1 MASAFELNTLAEMAV
16 LNTVVHRLLS
26 HLANAAPD
34 PGAFLAEELKLGLED
49 LAKTNYWTVSHDA
62 QNKILEVAK
71 GRYSEIIGGV
81 RAR

>member
-16 LNTVVHRLLS
+16 LNTVVHRILS

-34 PGAFLAEELKLGLED
+34 PAAFLTEELKFGLED
-49 LAKTNYWTVSHDA
+49 LAKTNYWSVSHES
-62 QNKILEVAK
+62 QNKIIEVAK
-71 GRYSEIIGGV
+71 GRYSEIIGGI